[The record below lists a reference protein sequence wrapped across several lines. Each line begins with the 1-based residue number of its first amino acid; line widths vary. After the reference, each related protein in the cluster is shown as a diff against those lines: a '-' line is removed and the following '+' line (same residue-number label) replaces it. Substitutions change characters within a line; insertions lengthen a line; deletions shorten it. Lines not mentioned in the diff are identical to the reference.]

1 MGVRTPTTTNRAF
14 SNSYEQVERV
24 TKWALER
31 SSGTGVLDSNRD
43 ERTSALTVSADSTV
57 TAVYTAN
64 GIMGDVDGDGR
75 VTIADAVAI
84 MRHALD
90 LTHIPEQ
97 YLPFADVNGDGT
109 VNLSDAVTVMRMAIG
124 VM

>member
-1 MGVRTPTTTNRAF
+1 MGVRTPTTTNRAS

>member
-1 MGVRTPTTTNRAF
+1 MGVRTPTTTNRAS

-24 TKWALER
+24 TRWALER

-64 GIMGDVDGDGR
+64 GIMKSEAKR
-75 VTIADAVAI
+75 
-84 MRHALD
+84 
-90 LTHIPEQ
+90 
-97 YLPFADVNGDGT
+97 
-109 VNLSDAVTVMRMAIG
+109 S
-124 VM
+124 